1 MATTRTVTK
10 EYDAEGR
17 LVKETEVTVT
27 TPDATRVYRPQPYV
41 YPSPYVYSGTWSTG
55 GVTTNRATLTLIGE
69 AGPEAVIPRKPDD
82 GDAMAAAV

>member
-1 MATTRTVTK
+1 MTTTRTITK

-41 YPSPYVYSGTWSTG
+41 YSGTWSTG
-55 GVTTNRATLTLIGE
+55 GVTTNRSTPTLIGE
-69 AGPEAVIPRKPDD
+69 AGPEAVIPLHKPDD
-82 GDAMAAAV
+82 GDPTAVAV